1 MQQPKK
7 LPRPPNILEEEILPQ
22 GDGFLTTKTEEVS
35 PQRLVEDY
43 SSILLLCAPGD
54 VYKGMSEKEVDRAYT
69 QMAIKDF
76 DRLVEFR
83 PEYRPFMETPD
94 ATVVA
99 GQKGDRKLVMS
110 LFIQPIIRIGNLE
123 ADIEAWSYLFNPESK
138 YGLLPDLD
146 AIHLRKGNK
155 VREAAEII
163 KEFYESYGWQTYI
176 LEDDLPKR
184 DTMVGVN
191 PERNLTPGDRV
202 AIMSPSELRR
212 IAYGKLNY
220 SLDELCF

>member
-1 MQQPKK
+1 
-7 LPRPPNILEEEILPQ
+7 
-22 GDGFLTTKTEEVS
+22 
-35 PQRLVEDY
+35 
-43 SSILLLCAPGD
+43 
-54 VYKGMSEKEVDRAYT
+54 
-69 QMAIKDF
+69 
-76 DRLVEFR
+76 
-83 PEYRPFMETPD
+83 
-94 ATVVA
+94 
-99 GQKGDRKLVMS
+99 MS

-191 PERNLTPGDRV
+191 PERNLTPGNHV
-202 AIMSPSELRR
+202 AIMNPLELRR
-212 IAYGKLNY
+212 IAYEELNY